1 MDTATLIAGVSI
13 VIAFLTFLA
22 TQFSISR
29 TASEKRVD
37 SIDRRLDECI
47 RAKGE
52 METELRRL
60 REENIVYMRAAL
72 GLDKRGSK
80 EIGG

>member
-1 MDTATLIAGVSI
+1 MDYAAVIAGVSI
-13 VIAFLTFLA
+13 VVAFLTFLS
-22 TQFSISR
+22 TQFSLSR

-37 SIDRRLDECI
+37 TIDRRLDECLK
-47 RAKGE
+47 AKVE

-72 GLDKRGSK
+72 GLDKLGGKETRG
-80 EIGG
+80 